1 MPIPLGIALNYYS
14 DASLIGGLINRPQ
27 GGTGINYDSKSTDFR
42 ILAQGFREGQTP
54 GSTVYFNFARMHKT
68 PSTPVLIYASD
79 FNIGNGTVSIAEN
92 FWPSKFDKS
101 YNAISDTTSEQYKKD
116 DIKLFQENFNTF
128 ITRKVSETGAA
139 SKAAYIAAANS
150 NSKTYATGK
159 TVIDYSDNVGTYAL
173 FVYGTSYDKSLGSR
187 VYQATTRTGVTVPI
201 YTQIY
206 CGRTDRCANMPAPSA
221 ELAYEAPGSNI
232 FTVLAAQDHSLTDFT
247 KFVVNTRATLNN
259 IGAEFVSAYTSFTP
273 TGVTV
278 RRGNVVSGGK
288 EDIAIQAT
296 VPGQARIRIETN
308 PWLIHTP
315 AENQRTMFTV
325 PPTTGAY
332 SSRFPGVPQYFNP
345 LTVNV
350 RAVRPTVWGGEG
362 QVKSGTEDDVG
373 SFAGGSTSDN
383 STSDTSTNKL
393 GTGDIRDIYN
403 QKTDW

>member
-1 MPIPLGIALNYYS
+1 
-14 DASLIGGLINRPQ
+14 
-27 GGTGINYDSKSTDFR
+27 
-42 ILAQGFREGQTP
+42 
-54 GSTVYFNFARMHKT
+54 
-68 PSTPVLIYASD
+68 
-79 FNIGNGTVSIAEN
+79 
-92 FWPSKFDKS
+92 
-101 YNAISDTTSEQYKKD
+101 
-116 DIKLFQENFNTF
+116 
-128 ITRKVSETGAA
+128 
-139 SKAAYIAAANS
+139 
-150 NSKTYATGK
+150 
-159 TVIDYSDNVGTYAL
+159 
-173 FVYGTSYDKSLGSR
+173 
-187 VYQATTRTGVTVPI
+187 
-201 YTQIY
+201 
-206 CGRTDRCANMPAPSA
+206 MPAPSA

-232 FTVLAAQDHSLTDFT
+232 FTVLAAQDPSLTDFT

-350 RAVRPTVWGGEG
+350 RAVSPTVWGGEG
-362 QVKSGTEDDVG
+362 QVKSGTVDDVG
-373 SFAGGSTSDN
+373 SFAGGSTADN
-383 STSDTSTNKL
+383 STSDTSTSKL